1 MTTDPSRGELAAA
14 GRAVRAKVPFSAL
27 ASWKPARARPD
38 PIDLIAG
45 QAETR
50 VPKLVAVRR
59 ARMAVSPFAYYRG
72 AALPMAAD
80 LAGAPSTGITVQLGG
95 DAHLSN
101 FGLFASPERDL
112 LFDMNDFDETHRGPW
127 EWDLKRLAASL
138 VVAGRSRRFS
148 EHDSRHA
155 AQVAVRSYRERMHEY
170 AGMGALE
177 VFYSRVDA
185 AAVMDFVS
193 QRARTFLENT
203 VRSATHHDALA
214 GLAKLTEIVDGERRL
229 VDRPPLIYHPEETR
243 DLTVVTDALG
253 DYRATL
259 QEDRRN
265 LLDRFEVKDVAVKVV
280 GVGSVGL
287 LALVVL
293 LEQPATGEPLFLQV
307 KQAEASVLEPYLG
320 PSPFQQHGERVVAG
334 QRRLQAASDVLLGWT
349 TGRLGREFYVRQ
361 LQDQK
366 GSAVI
371 DAMNVADLQA
381 WASLCGWTL
390 ARGHA
395 RSGEP
400 AMIAGYL
407 GDDHAIDHAIAEFAV
422 TYADQI
428 GEDFAAFAQAI
439 GSGRLPVDPPAGK
452 S

>member
-1 MTTDPSRGELAAA
+1 M
-14 GRAVRAKVPFSAL
+14 
-27 ASWKPARARPD
+27 
-38 PIDLIAG
+38 
-45 QAETR
+45 
-50 VPKLVAVRR
+50 
-59 ARMAVSPFAYYRG
+59 
-72 AALPMAAD
+72 
-80 LAGAPSTGITVQLGG
+80 
-95 DAHLSN
+95 
-101 FGLFASPERDL
+101 
-112 LFDMNDFDETHRGPW
+112 
-127 EWDLKRLAASL
+127 
-138 VVAGRSRRFS
+138 
-148 EHDSRHA
+148 
-155 AQVAVRSYRERMHEY
+155 
-170 AGMGALE
+170 
-177 VFYSRVDA
+177 
-185 AAVMDFVS
+185 
-193 QRARTFLENT
+193 
-203 VRSATHHDALA
+203 
-214 GLAKLTEIVDGERRL
+214 
-229 VDRPPLIYHPEETR
+229 
-243 DLTVVTDALG
+243 TVVTDALG
-253 DYRATL
+253 DYRVTL

-334 QRRLQAASDVLLGWT
+334 QRRLQAASDILLGWT

-371 DAMNVADLQA
+371 DVMTVANLEA

-407 GDDHAIDHAIAEFAV
+407 GDDHAIDHAIADFAV
-422 TYADQI
+422 TYADQT
-428 GEDFAAFAQAI
+428 GEDFAAFTEAI
-439 GSGRLPVDPPAGK
+439 GSGRLPVDSPAGK

>member
-1 MTTDPSRGELAAA
+1 
-14 GRAVRAKVPFSAL
+14 
-27 ASWKPARARPD
+27 
-38 PIDLIAG
+38 
-45 QAETR
+45 
-50 VPKLVAVRR
+50 
-59 ARMAVSPFAYYRG
+59 
-72 AALPMAAD
+72 
-80 LAGAPSTGITVQLGG
+80 
-95 DAHLSN
+95 
-101 FGLFASPERDL
+101 
-112 LFDMNDFDETHRGPW
+112 MNDFDETRRGPW

-155 AQVAVRSYRERMHEY
+155 AHRAVRSYRERMHEY
-170 AGMGALE
+170 AAMGALA
-177 VFYSRVDA
+177 VFYSRVDV

-193 QRARTFLENT
+193 RRAHPFLEST
-203 VRSATHHDALA
+203 VKSATRHDALA
-214 GLAKLTEIVDGERRL
+214 DLAKLTEVVDGDRRL
-229 VDRPPLIYHPEETR
+229 IDRPPLIYHPEEIR
-243 DLTVVTDALG
+243 DRTTVTDAVA
-253 DYRATL
+253 DYRVTL

-307 KQAEASVLEPYLG
+307 KQAEASVLESYLG
-320 PSPFQQHGERVVAG
+320 PSPFEQHGERVVAG

-349 TGRLGREFYVRQ
+349 TGRLGRQFYVRQ

-371 DAMNVADLQA
+371 DAMTVEDLQT

-400 AMIAGYL
+400 AMIAAYL
-407 GDDHAIDHAIAEFAV
+407 GGDDAIDHAIAEFAV
-422 TYADQI
+422 AYADQTE
-428 GEDFAAFAQAI
+428 EDFVAFTKAI
-439 GSGRLPVDPPAGK
+439 GSGRLPVDSPASGP
-452 S
+452 